1 MSNDEKQIRSGVE
14 KELHDEGKGRKG
26 EPMRRTHKRPA
37 VAKLGAAG
45 SKCRTTVSPLHL
57 ISPEEVTM
65 MRMEEV
71 SFQEVT

>member
-14 KELHDEGKGRKG
+14 KELHEEGRGRNG
-26 EPMRRTHKRPA
+26 ELMRRTHKRPA
-37 VAKLGAAG
+37 VAKFGAAG
-45 SKCRTTVSPLHL
+45 SKGGTTVSPLHL

-71 SFQEVT
+71 FFQEVT